1 MSNLL
6 LNNFKTVI
14 ERINLASSNRS
25 SSVRLVA
32 VSKLKPIED
41 IIELYNAGQRHFGE
55 NYVKELEEKSKSDEI
70 IKNCPEIKWHF
81 IGR

>member
-1 MSNLL
+1 MSNL

-14 ERINLASSNRS
+14 ERINLASNNRA
-25 SSVRLVA
+25 SVRLVA

-55 NYVKELEEKSKSDEI
+55 NYVKELDEKSKSDEI
-70 IKNCPEIKWHF
+70 LKNCPEIKWHF
-81 IGR
+81 IGLKL